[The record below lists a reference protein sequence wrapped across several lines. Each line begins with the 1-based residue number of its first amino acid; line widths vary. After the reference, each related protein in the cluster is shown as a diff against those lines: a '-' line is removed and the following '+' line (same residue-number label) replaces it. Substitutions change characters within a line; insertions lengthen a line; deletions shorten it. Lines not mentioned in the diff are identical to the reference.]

1 MLSALGEAAV
11 EEKKKGTDLETI
23 VAEHRPKPK
32 KLAKKESVG
41 FILSINF
48 ENGFFDGV
56 SRFLITENNEKWK
69 LVIVRVITLYF
80 SLTNSSVEITL

>member
-1 MLSALGEAAV
+1 MTSKELFYLIRLIAGDLCIGTTERVVLSALGEAAV

-48 ENGFFDGV
+48 ENGFC
-56 SRFLITENNEKWK
+56 
-69 LVIVRVITLYF
+69 
-80 SLTNSSVEITL
+80 